1 MRSLY
6 HMFETIHHSEIEL
19 LEVFVTSKGGI
30 YQSDMKNCLY
40 LDFSGKTSKL
50 SYQSLNDLKKI
61 IDKVDLGHMCTLIEH
76 ADIEIILLKDN
87 CFVLSGLQ
95 VIYLKEILH
104 GAFTMFRLNHMIKD
118 CLDRLVAS

>member
-1 MRSLY
+1 
-6 HMFETIHHSEIEL
+6 MFDTIHHSEIEL
-19 LEVFVTSKGGI
+19 LEVFVTAKGGI
-30 YQSDMKNCLY
+30 YQSDMQNCLY

-95 VIYLKEILH
+95 IVYLKEILH

-118 CLDRLVAS
+118 CLDRLVVS

>member
-1 MRSLY
+1 MSQ
-6 HMFETIHHSEIEL
+6 TNPITPAEL
-19 LEVFVTSKGGI
+19 IEVFITLKGGI
-30 YQSDMKNCLY
+30 YQCDKENCLY
-40 LDFSGKTSKL
+40 LHFSGKTFKL
-50 SYQSLNDLKKI
+50 SIQSLNDLKKI

-95 VIYLKEILH
+95 VVYLKEILH

-118 CLDRLVAS
+118 CLDRLVVC